1 MGGMSSLV
9 KPSSRYSCLMSS
21 TVWIRLFA
29 SIFPVNF
36 ASIASISVKKYF
48 YLLRFDMDAA
58 LAMSIGVYQMY
69 DNLSNIIKTDDV
81 PMSKQYITLSI
92 IASSLWLIHQYR
104 TGMNFTSIYTILALI
119 LNLYILH
126 VIYLKERK
134 DKKI

>member
-1 MGGMSSLV
+1 
-9 KPSSRYSCLMSS
+9 
-21 TVWIRLFA
+21 
-29 SIFPVNF
+29 
-36 ASIASISVKKYF
+36 
-48 YLLRFDMDAA
+48 MDAA
-58 LAMSIGVYQMY
+58 LAMGIGVYQMY

-92 IASSLWLIHQYR
+92 MASSLWLIHQYR
-104 TGMNFTSIYTILALI
+104 TGMNFTSIYTILALR